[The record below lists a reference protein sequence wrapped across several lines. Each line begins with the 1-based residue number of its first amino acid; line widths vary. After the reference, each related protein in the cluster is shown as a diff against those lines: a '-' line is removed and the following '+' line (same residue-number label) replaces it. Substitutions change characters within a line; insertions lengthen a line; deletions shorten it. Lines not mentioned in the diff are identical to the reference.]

1 MEINNLFNFDNVP
14 DACKTEIFETLFE
27 NKHLK
32 AERILSEGH
41 TTPPGQWYDQEW
53 NEWVVLLQGSAGIL
67 FEGDDN
73 TMTLKPGDYL
83 YIPAHKKHRVEWTDP
98 QGKTVWLAVH
108 ISGSAEISADNC

>member
-41 TTPPGQWYDQEW
+41 ITPPGQWYDQAGD
-53 NEWVVLLQGSAGIL
+53 EWVILLQGGATLL
-67 FEGDDN
+67 FEKN
-73 TMTLKPGDYL
+73 QQLVKLAPGDYL
-83 YIPAHKKHRVEWTDP
+83 FIPAHTRHRVEWTLP
-98 QGKTVWLAVH
+98 GFNTVWLAVH
-108 ISGSAEISADNC
+108 L

>member
-1 MEINNLFNFDNVP
+1 MEINNLFNFDNVL

-108 ISGSAEISADNC
+108 MKTSEK